1 MPSKRQKCNS
11 SEAEPQAIVVEQ
23 AVNPTTS
30 MQKVEVN

>member
-11 SEAEPQAIVVEQ
+11 EAAPQTVVAEQ
-23 AVNPTTS
+23 AVKLTTS